1 MAARLIVLACA
12 LLVGV
17 SSASASGPM
26 LVFAAASLRN
36 ALDEVVQAYPGERPV
51 VSYAGS
57 STHARHIEGGAP
69 VGVFISADR
78 DWMDYLHDRGFLVPG
93 TRYDLLGNRLVLV
106 ARPGS
111 GLLLLAI
118 GPGMPLAQAL
128 GDGRL
133 ALANPDH
140 VPAGKYARSALERLG
155 VWDQVKQ
162 RIASSEN
169 VRAALALVA
178 RGEAPLGI
186 VYQTDVN
193 AEPKVRVVGRFDP
206 ALHPPIVYPMAQVRG
221 ADRRSDAF
229 AEFLRSER
237 AQRIFEN
244 HGFARIH

>member
-1 MAARLIVLACA
+1 MPSRLAVIGCA
-12 LLVGV
+12 LLLGV
-17 SSASASGPM
+17 SSAQAAGPM

-57 STHARHIEGGAP
+57 SAHARHIEGGAP
-69 VGVFISADR
+69 VGVYISADR

-93 TRYDLLGNRLVLV
+93 TRQDLLGNRLVLV

-111 GLLLLAI
+111 TLVLAI

-140 VPAGKYARSALERLG
+140 VPAGKYARRALERLG
-155 VWDQVKQ
+155 VWDEVKA
-162 RIASSEN
+162 RIASAEN

-186 VYQTDVN
+186 VYDTDVN
-193 AEPKVRVVGRFDP
+193 AEPKVRRMGHFDP
-206 ALHPPIVYPMAQVRG
+206 SLHPPIVYPMALVRG
-221 ADRRSDAF
+221 ADRRADAF
-229 AEFLRSER
+229 ADFLRGER

>member
-1 MAARLIVLACA
+1 MAARLAILACA

-17 SSASASGPM
+17 TAARASGSM

-36 ALDEVVQAYPGERPV
+36 ALDEVVRAYPGEPPV

-57 STHARHIEGGAP
+57 STHARHIEAGAP
-69 VGVFISADR
+69 VGVFICADR
-78 DWMDYLHDRGFLVPG
+78 DWMNYLHDRGFLVPG
-93 TRYDLLGNRLVLV
+93 TRHDLLGNRLVLI
-106 ARPGS
+106 ARPGNA
-111 GLLLLAI
+111 LRLTI

-133 ALANPDH
+133 ALAHPEH

-155 VWDQVKQ
+155 VWDEVRQ

-186 VYQTDVN
+186 VYETDVS
-193 AEPKVRVVGRFDP
+193 AEPKVRVVGQFDP
-206 ALHPPIVYPMAQVRG
+206 ALHPPIVYPVALVRG
-221 ADRRSDAF
+221 ADRRADAF
-229 AEFLRSER
+229 AQFLRGER
-237 AQRIFEN
+237 AQRIFVN
-244 HGFARIH
+244 HGFARLH

>member
-1 MAARLIVLACA
+1 MVARLAMLAC
-12 LLVGV
+12 LLLLGV
-17 SSASASGPM
+17 SSARASGPL

-69 VGVFISADR
+69 VGVFIAADR
-78 DWMDYLHDRGFLVPG
+78 DWMDYLHDRGFLIPG
-93 TRYDLLGNRLVLV
+93 TRHDLLGNRLVLV

-111 GLLLLAI
+111 ELALAI

-133 ALANPDH
+133 ALAHPDH

-155 VWDQVKQ
+155 VWQQVKQ
-162 RIASSEN
+162 RIASAGN

-193 AEPKVRVVGRFDP
+193 AEPKVRVVGRFD
-206 ALHPPIVYPMAQVRG
+206 ASLHPPIVYPMALVRG
-221 ADRRSDAF
+221 AERRADAF
-229 AEFLRSER
+229 AEFLRNER

-244 HGFARIH
+244 HGFARLH